1 MASITNQTTDTN
13 GNIIVTVSA
22 TEQDSLRLATAN
34 KYTDKNI
41 IININ
46 NTASSDTSDKSI
58 YYNVEI
64 PAGGTDTSDATASAE
79 DIVSD
84 KTAYVNGSKITGTLV
99 VQNYYVG
106 DGFPDDTVGSDGD
119 LYFKT
124 SGDTVLGEEVGSINT
139 TTNDITL
146 SGDTVTS
153 GTTYTMYYED
163 ASGNKLTGWGA
174 LGTITK

>member
-1 MASITNQTTDTN
+1 MANITNQTTDAN
-13 GNIIVTVSA
+13 GNIVVSVSA

-46 NTASSDTSDKSI
+46 NTDSSDTSDKSI
-58 YYNVEI
+58 YYNIEI
-64 PAGGTDTSDATASAE
+64 PAGGTDTSDATATAE
-79 DIVSD
+79 DIVLD

-99 VQNYYVG
+99 IQNYYVG
-106 DGFPDDTVGSDGD
+106 DDFPDNSVGEDGD

-124 SGDTVLGEEVGSINT
+124 TGDTVLGDEVGSINT
-139 TTNDITL
+139 STNAITL
-146 SGDTVTS
+146 TGDAVTS

-174 LGTITK
+174 LGKITK